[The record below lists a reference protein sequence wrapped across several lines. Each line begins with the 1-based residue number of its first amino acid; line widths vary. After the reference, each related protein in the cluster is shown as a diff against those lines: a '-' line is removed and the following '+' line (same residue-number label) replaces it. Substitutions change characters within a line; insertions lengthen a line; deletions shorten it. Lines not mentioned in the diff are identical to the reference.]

1 MYVITLQDFLEGL
14 QSAIRLAVAVSRLID
29 CSLDDPATICCE
41 LNGCRLFVALQHT
54 LIRKQKLL
62 FQKDAQCFYLFMQ
75 WSAPNHPF
83 ASLLYQI
90 RLL

>member
-1 MYVITLQDFLEGL
+1 MHAFKRNQGYHIHFQKMYVITLQNFLEGL

-62 FQKDAQCFYLFMQ
+62 FQKDAHCFYLK
-75 WSAPNHPF
+75 SE
-83 ASLLYQI
+83 
-90 RLL
+90 